1 MTPSGQ
7 AFGPDFEDALGKPV
21 VEVLPHLADF
31 YAKILADAFMGRA
44 SSFRDFPFDLRR
56 KGERKKAWFDLDFT
70 PIVDARGSVQG
81 ILVACPETTVRV
93 EALLDARTSHE
104 RLDLALEA
112 GGLVG
117 TWEVDFRT
125 DTVRADE
132 RFARLHGV
140 DPKCAKAGVDKKL
153 LVAGI
158 HAEDRDRVMAAF
170 DQAKISGTY
179 RCEHRVVGFDG
190 TRWIVASGHVRHGP
204 DMAPTSFAGTAIDV
218 TEQVETAAALAESER
233 LFRTY
238 AETLP
243 QIVYSWKAD
252 GSHSYVNHRW
262 HEFIGLEN
270 GDPGGWEE
278 WASFVHPDDKASI
291 LRDFQ
296 TALASGGKYENLAR
310 HRHHSGEYRWLHG
323 VALPIHD
330 NEGRITS
337 WIGTLT
343 DVHDAKLLETE
354 RELVSRELDH
364 RIRNFFALAQGL
376 VNLTARE
383 SPGAEDFAMRLSGR
397 LAALHEAHDLVRPRN
412 EGGRLRQS
420 QSLHGLISRIL
431 LPYGA
436 TDPEARLRFAGDDLI
451 LDPGQATAFAL
462 VFHELATNAAKY
474 GALSNP
480 EERLQITTTQLAQ
493 SFQIIWRETGSI
505 APPPQISGGGF
516 GSRLMTLVVER
527 QLSGHFNRTLH
538 ADCRSPRSSLK
549 NRTSTPVADLCA
561 RTTAAGCDPVHL
573 PDRPCASHYGHTTAA
588 LDV

>member
-1 MTPSGQ
+1 MPIDLLRITDATASLANKVMLHRVSSFDWASTPAGPVDTWPEDIRSVSRTVLLSPAPTAVLIGRQ
-7 AFGPDFEDALGKPV
+7 GITLYNDAVRAAFGPDFEDALGKPV

-81 ILVACPETTVRV
+81 VLVACPETTVRV

-140 DPKCAKAGVDKKL
+140 DPKCAKAGVDRKL

-233 LFRTY
+233 RFRTY

-270 GDPGGWEE
+270 GDPGG
-278 WASFVHPDDKASI
+278 
-291 LRDFQ
+291 
-296 TALASGGKYENLAR
+296 
-310 HRHHSGEYRWLHG
+310 
-323 VALPIHD
+323 
-330 NEGRITS
+330 
-337 WIGTLT
+337 
-343 DVHDAKLLETE
+343 
-354 RELVSRELDH
+354 
-364 RIRNFFALAQGL
+364 
-376 VNLTARE
+376 
-383 SPGAEDFAMRLSGR
+383 
-397 LAALHEAHDLVRPRN
+397 
-412 EGGRLRQS
+412 
-420 QSLHGLISRIL
+420 
-431 LPYGA
+431 
-436 TDPEARLRFAGDDLI
+436 
-451 LDPGQATAFAL
+451 
-462 VFHELATNAAKY
+462 
-474 GALSNP
+474 
-480 EERLQITTTQLAQ
+480 
-493 SFQIIWRETGSI
+493 
-505 APPPQISGGGF
+505 
-516 GSRLMTLVVER
+516 
-527 QLSGHFNRTLH
+527 
-538 ADCRSPRSSLK
+538 
-549 NRTSTPVADLCA
+549 
-561 RTTAAGCDPVHL
+561 
-573 PDRPCASHYGHTTAA
+573 
-588 LDV
+588 